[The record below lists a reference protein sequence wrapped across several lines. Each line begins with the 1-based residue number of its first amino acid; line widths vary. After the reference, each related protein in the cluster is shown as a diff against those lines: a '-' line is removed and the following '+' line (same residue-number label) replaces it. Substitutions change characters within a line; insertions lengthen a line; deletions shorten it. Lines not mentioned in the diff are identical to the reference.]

1 MRPTLIAL
9 TAPPP
14 TLHRP
19 TLLSISPPGA
29 FLTISATHSHRV
41 IQVTH
46 SLTRECKCYEKSS
59 LSIIDSPPVPVLLRR
74 RRRRDADDGDDDD
87 ASRRLL
93 LAHIEWLPLPHSSS
107 SYRSPLASA
116 AAADTR
122 RLLRSSSS
130 SKQIFFF
137 LWVPFFT
144 RSPPRRRTL
153 SLRFSVSFSRMCV
166 CCCFRLL
173 VRRRLLCTPFC
184 YWALRDEAMKFKVCC
199 VQFGGHCS
207 ASAGC
212 LDFVG

>member
-29 FLTISATHSHRV
+29 FITYSVAHSHRV
-41 IQVTH
+41 VQVTH
-46 SLTRECKCYEKSS
+46 SLTRECKCNEKSS

-93 LAHIEWLPLPHSSS
+93 LAHIEWLPLPHSAS
-107 SYRSPLASA
+107 SYRSPLAAAA

-137 LWVPFFT
+137 LWVPFFLV
-144 RSPPRRRTL
+144 RHLGDAL
-153 SLRFSVSFSRMCV
+153 SLSASLSLPRMCV

-173 VRRRLLCTPFC
+173 VRRRLLCTPVLLLGV
-184 YWALRDEAMKFKVCC
+184 A
-199 VQFGGHCS
+199 
-207 ASAGC
+207 
-212 LDFVG
+212 